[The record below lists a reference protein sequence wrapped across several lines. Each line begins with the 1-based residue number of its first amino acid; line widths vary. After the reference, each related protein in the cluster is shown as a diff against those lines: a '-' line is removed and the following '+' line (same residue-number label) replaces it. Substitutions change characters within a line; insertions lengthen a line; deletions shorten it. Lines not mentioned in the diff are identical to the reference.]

1 MMKQTALLVLDLI
14 NDVVHPDSPIASASS
29 CVAEK
34 NLILNTNHLIEHIR
48 KQRGLIIFFRVGFSA
63 SYIECP
69 TQPWSLF
76 RGVREPRAYELGQW
90 GTEFHPDLAL
100 NNNDTVL
107 VKHRISP
114 FYSTE
119 LEAILRAQ
127 CVSRL
132 ILTGVS
138 TDYVIQSCAR
148 EAHDRDYDTVV
159 VENLC
164 AASTHEIHDQ
174 AIASLKRLVNVV
186 HSSELQQ
193 E

>member
-1 MMKQTALLVLDLI
+1 MKHTALLVLDLI
-14 NDVVHPDSPIASASS
+14 NDVVHPDSPIASAAQ
-29 CVAEK
+29 CVTEK
-34 NLILNTNHLIEHIR
+34 NLIFNTNHLVEQIR
-48 KQRGLIIFFRVGFSA
+48 KKGGLILFFKVGFSA

-90 GTEFHPDLAL
+90 GTDFHPDLII
-100 NNNDTVL
+100 NDNDPVL

-114 FYSTE
+114 FYATE
-119 LEAILRAQ
+119 LEAILSAQ
-127 CVSRL
+127 CINRL
-132 ILTGVS
+132 LMTGVS

-148 EAHDRDYDTVV
+148 EAHDRDYDAVV
-159 VENLC
+159 VEDLC
-164 AASTHEIHDQ
+164 AASTSEIHDQ

-186 HSSELQQ
+186 HSSELLQ

>member
-1 MMKQTALLVLDLI
+1 M
-14 NDVVHPDSPIASASS
+14 
-29 CVAEK
+29 
-34 NLILNTNHLIEHIR
+34 IL
-48 KQRGLIIFFRVGFSA
+48 FFKVGFSA

-90 GTEFHPDLAL
+90 GTDFHPDLII
-100 NNNDTVL
+100 NDNDPVL

-114 FYSTE
+114 FYATE
-119 LEAILRAQ
+119 LEAILSAQ
-127 CVSRL
+127 CINRL
-132 ILTGVS
+132 LITGVS

-148 EAHDRDYDTVV
+148 EAHDRDYDAVV
-159 VENLC
+159 VEDLC
-164 AASTHEIHDQ
+164 AASTSEIHDQ

-186 HSSELQQ
+186 HSSELLQ